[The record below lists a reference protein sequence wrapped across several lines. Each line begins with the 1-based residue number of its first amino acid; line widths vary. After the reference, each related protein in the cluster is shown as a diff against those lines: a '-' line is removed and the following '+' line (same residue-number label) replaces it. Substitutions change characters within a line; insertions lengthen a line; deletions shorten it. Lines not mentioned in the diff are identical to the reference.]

1 MGNFDKRHIDK
12 TQSLYFIALL
22 PDAETSSEIVEIK
35 GAFSDKYGPK
45 QALKSPPHI
54 TLHMPFLW
62 KEAKLSVL
70 RDCLYSFSESIKQF
84 SYTINGFGAF
94 PPRVIYL
101 NIDLNTQLEALQK
114 NLVNVA
120 RKSLKLDNADYKNRG
135 FHPHITIAYRDL
147 KKPVFL
153 KAWPQYQLQPFTRE
167 ITARQLTL
175 LQHDGQMWTIFDQFD
190 FRA

>member
-1 MGNFDKRHIDK
+1 MGNFDKRHLDK

-22 PDAETSSEIVEIK
+22 PNAETLSEIVEMK
-35 GAFSDKYGPK
+35 RAFSEKYGPK

-62 KEAKLSVL
+62 KEAKLSEL
-70 RDCLYSFSESIKQF
+70 LKTLSSFSESIKQF

-101 NIDLNTQLEALQK
+101 NIDPNIQLEALQN

-153 KAWPQYQLQPFTRE
+153 QAWPQYQQKAFTRQT
-167 ITARQLTL
+167 TARQLTL
-175 LQHDGQMWTIFDQFD
+175 LQHDGQNWTIYDQFD